1 MDSPTH
7 TVRGAAPEPHVAG
20 GDDRKTARRGAVFIG
35 IVLVGYIVY
44 LVVTGQIA
52 QFWEAM
58 QSVQAPW
65 LVAACVCMLLY
76 LIFGI
81 LAYAIAVWLDPKS
94 PVGIRDLISVEASG
108 IFFGNLTPMMMGS
121 TPAQIYR
128 LTKAGQNVGEAGAIQ
143 FTRFI
148 VYQFGLVVWGAVLLL
163 ARMPF
168 FASQY
173 GDITLLCIFSFG
185 GHVLILL
192 AIFAIAL
199 MPNTV
204 TKVAHWGINLLARL
218 GVARERT
225 EGWHAFVDGE
235 IHAFSEKF
243 RLAAG
248 HLSSMALTVV
258 ITLLQLAFFYL
269 VPYFLMLAFGHHEVD
284 FFSVMAA
291 SAFVQLLSSAVPL
304 PGGTGGAEG
313 GFALFLGHFYGSA
326 ATAGY
331 LLWRLIT
338 FIAPTILAAPL
349 LGLHSS
355 HSASIHDRWDRAIA
369 RLGRSK
375 RGRARSPRAGAAAV
389 SREDARRS
397 AAAAGLAGGAWRV
410 VAGTGA
416 GAAAA
421 GSADGVQGA
430 ASGAPTAAGS
440 ATKAPG
446 AASAAASAL
455 SVDAAA
461 GASGGQAVAEQPA
474 TSSSAATRP
483 SGATTGH
490 RGSSRAASSAAA
502 RQAQYVRRTAGGI
515 TVSPGAFK
523 RKR

>member
-1 MDSPTH
+1 MAQASEH
-7 TVRGAAPEPHVAG
+7 NVVEPQIAG
-20 GDDRKTARRGAVFIG
+20 GDDHKTARRGAIFIG
-35 IVLVGYIVY
+35 VVLIGYIVY

-52 QFWEAM
+52 QFWSAM
-58 QSVQAPW
+58 QSVQVPW
-65 LVAACVCMLLY
+65 LVVACVCMLLY
-76 LIFGI
+76 LFFGI

-148 VYQFGLVVWGAVLLL
+148 VYQFGLVAWGAILMI

-168 FASQY
+168 FARQY
-173 GDITLLCIFSFG
+173 GDITLLCVFSFG
-185 GHVLILL
+185 GHVMILL

-199 MPNTV
+199 MPGMV
-204 TKVAHWGINLLARL
+204 IRLSHWGINVLERV
-218 GVARERT
+218 GVSRQRCAD
-225 EGWHAFVDGE
+225 WHSFVDAE
-235 IHAFSEKF
+235 IHSFSEKF
-243 RLAAG
+243 KLAAG

-258 ITLLQLAFFYL
+258 ITMLQLAFFYL

-349 LGLHSS
+349 LGLKSAHN
-355 HSASIHDRWDRAIA
+355 ASIHERWDCAIA
-369 RLGRSK
+369 KLGR
-375 RGRARSPRAGAAAV
+375 GRKTG
-389 SREDARRS
+389 S
-397 AAAAGLAGGAWRV
+397 AASHGTVAAMV
-410 VAGTGA
+410 DTD
-416 GAAAA
+416 
-421 GSADGVQGA
+421 SASDSV
-430 ASGAPTAAGS
+430 PS
-440 ATKAPG
+440 ATPARP
-446 AASAAASAL
+446 AA
-455 SVDAAA
+455 
-461 GASGGQAVAEQPA
+461 
-474 TSSSAATRP
+474 
-483 SGATTGH
+483 
-490 RGSSRAASSAAA
+490 
-502 RQAQYVRRTAGGI
+502 VRRTSGGI
-515 TVSPGAFK
+515 TVDPKAFNK
-523 RKR
+523 DRTGK

>member
-1 MDSPTH
+1 MTESSKHPSP
-7 TVRGAAPEPHVAG
+7 APQVDTQIAG
-20 GDDRKTARRGAVFIG
+20 GDDHKMARRGAIFIG
-35 IVLVGYIVY
+35 VVLIGYIVY
-44 LVVTGQIA
+44 LVATGQVA
-52 QFWEAM
+52 QFWDAM
-58 QSVQAPW
+58 RNVQVPW
-65 LVAACVCMLLY
+65 LVVACLCMLLY

-148 VYQFGLVVWGAVLLL
+148 VYQFGLVLWGAILML

-168 FASQY
+168 FAKQY
-173 GDITLLCIFSFG
+173 GDITLLCVFSFG

-199 MPNTV
+199 MPGMV
-204 TKVAHWGINLLARL
+204 IRFAHWGI
-218 GVARERT
+218 GVLERVGVSRERT
-225 EGWHAFVDGE
+225 DAWHAFVDAE
-235 IHAFSEKF
+235 IHSFSDKF

-248 HLSSMALTVV
+248 HVKSMGLTVL
-258 ITLLQLAFFYL
+258 ITMAQLAFFYL
-269 VPYFLMLAFGHHEVD
+269 VPYFLMLAFGHHDVD

-349 LGLHSS
+349 LGLKSAHN
-355 HSASIHDRWDRAIA
+355 ASIHDRWDRTIA
-369 RLGRSK
+369 KLGRK
-375 RGRARSPRAGAAAV
+375 SPSDKNG
-389 SREDARRS
+389 SRR
-397 AAAAGLAGGAWRV
+397 
-410 VAGTGA
+410 
-416 GAAAA
+416 
-421 GSADGVQGA
+421 
-430 ASGAPTAAGS
+430 
-440 ATKAPG
+440 
-446 AASAAASAL
+446 
-455 SVDAAA
+455 
-461 GASGGQAVAEQPA
+461 
-474 TSSSAATRP
+474 SSAAQAEPTAIGNYAVPTSRNEDAQAPAQP
-483 SGATTGH
+483 STTDSPTTTGH
-490 RGSSRAASSAAA
+490 PLSGHRKQAPA
-502 RQAQYVRRTAGGI
+502 RKVRRTSDGI
-515 TVSPGAFK
+515 TVKPNAFK
-523 RKR
+523 RSKDQR